1 MRILAAGAVATV
13 LLIGGGCFTPLAE
26 GQRMQSQ
33 ILRLQASVQAMEEQ
47 QAEAKAAQKADLAEG
62 LARIDA
68 KLAEVSRAMGALG
81 LSARKND
88 ADFGATLDGMLAE
101 IQKLRG
107 EVEELKHRNGLL
119 EQGLADTRTEVQT
132 KLDAS
137 ATAARAEIEALKGD
151 EAVAKLQS
159 KTKAKRLAEKGER
172 KKLLDMAE
180 GRLKEGEHAFAREIV
195 KDYLARW
202 PEDPM
207 AGGAQLLL
215 AETFF
220 RSKEY
225 RPAILEYNRFRERYP
240 EHPLMPGALFNIGES
255 FVALGLKPEAGKF
268 YDVVIKRFK
277 KSDTAGR
284 ARKRKK
290 ELKIK

>member
-1 MRILAAGAVATV
+1 
-13 LLIGGGCFTPLAE
+13 
-26 GQRMQSQ
+26 MQSQ
-33 ILRLQASVQAMEEQ
+33 IHRLQASLEAMEQ
-47 QAEAKAAQKADLAEG
+47 AQAEAKARQKADLAEGLAEG

-68 KLAEVSRAMGALG
+68 KLSEITRAMDVLG

-107 EVEELKHRNGLL
+107 EMEELKHRAGLL
-119 EQGLADTRTEVQT
+119 EQGLADTRTEVQAQ
-132 KLDAS
+132 LESSAS
-137 ATAARAEIEALKGD
+137 AAQAQIEALKGD

-159 KTKAKRLAEKGER
+159 QKKAKRLAESGQR
-172 KKLLDMAE
+172 KKLLDLAE
-180 GRLKEGEHAFAREIV
+180 GRLKEGDFVFAREIV
-195 KDYLARW
+195 RDYLKRW

-220 RSKEY
+220 RAKDY
-225 RPAILEYNRFRERYP
+225 RPAILEYNRFREGYP
-240 EHPLMPGALFNIGES
+240 KHPLMPGALFNIGES

-268 YDVVIKRFK
+268 YDVVIKRYK

-290 ELKIK
+290 ELGIK